1 MRGMPGEAGMHGGP
15 ADMRGCTGGEAM
27 TLEEIRGMLEKAT
40 KGPWKADTTF
50 AALEGIIIRPGSTG
64 YGLATIWPRDVDS
77 HVDFHVDDYEYGGGS
92 PVDNAALIAAAPELA
107 ALLVRAVEA
116 LEDQIERDGICLVD
130 PPCGDCAACRSRS
143 LLREL
148 GVEA

>member
-1 MRGMPGEAGMHGGP
+1 
-15 ADMRGCTGGEAM
+15 M
-27 TLEEIRGMLEKAT
+27 TLEEIRGLLEKAT
-40 KGPWKADTTF
+40 TGPWKADTTF

-64 YGLATIWPRDVDS
+64 DGLATIWPRDVE
-77 HVDFHVDDYEYGGGS
+77 FHVDAYEYLGGS

-116 LEDQIERDGICLVD
+116 LGWLTRLAASDGY
-130 PPCGDCAACRSRS
+130 PAADLDMARP

>member
-1 MRGMPGEAGMHGGP
+1 
-15 ADMRGCTGGEAM
+15 M
-27 TLEEIRGMLEKAT
+27 TLEEIRGLLEKAT
-40 KGPWKADTTF
+40 TGPWKADTTF
-50 AALEGIIIRPGSTG
+50 AALEGIIIRPESTG
-64 YGLATIWPRDVDS
+64 YGFGTIWPRDVD
-77 HVDFHVDDYEYGGGS
+77 FHVDAYEYFGGS

-116 LEDQIERDGICLVD
+116 LDNLQEQHGGCIVD
-130 PPCGDCAACRSRS
+130 PVCGDCPVCRARS

>member
-1 MRGMPGEAGMHGGP
+1 
-15 ADMRGCTGGEAM
+15 M
-27 TLEEIRGMLEKAT
+27 TLEEIRGLLEKAT
-40 KGPWKADTTF
+40 TGPWKADTTF

-64 YGLATIWPRDVDS
+64 DGLATIWPRDVE
-77 HVDFHVDDYEYGGGS
+77 FHVDAYEYLGGS

-130 PPCGDCAACRSRS
+130 PPCGDCAACRARS